1 MQALLIM
8 IGVGIAVGVVAW
20 LVFRWIDR
28 EEDRTQ

>member
-8 IGVGIAVGVVAW
+8 IGVGIVVGVVAW

-28 EEDRTQ
+28 EEEMTQ